1 MKWKALTKN
10 YELYILLL
18 PALLYFAVFHYWP
31 MYGVQIAFKNYVTTQ
46 GIWGSSWVGLKHFS
60 EFVNSYLFW
69 QLFRNTI
76 EITVYSLVIGFPV
89 PIILALM
96 MNELRSARFK
106 KAVQTI
112 TYAPHFIS
120 TIVLVSMLTFFLS
133 PQTGL
138 INKVIYFFGGSPIPF
153 LTSPEWFKTIYVF
166 SGVWQTAGWS
176 SIIYMAALATIDPQ
190 INEAAVID
198 GASRMQRIWYINIPG
213 IFPTIVILLILS
225 VGNLMSVGFEKIY
238 LMQNPLNMESSD
250 IITTYVYR
258 RGIQQSQYSFASA
271 VGLFNSIIN
280 FILLVMV
287 NRIAKGLKQSSLW

>member
-1 MKWKALTKN
+1 MKWKALSKN
-10 YELYILLL
+10 YELYIFLL
-18 PALLYFAVFHYWP
+18 PALLYFAIFHYWP

-138 INKVIYFFGGSPIPF
+138 INKVINFLGGSPIPF

-287 NRIAKGLKQSSLW
+287 NRIAKSLKQNSLW